1 MSGKRIAV
9 VTGGA
14 SGIGEATAL
23 KLAAAGDKV
32 FVADVN
38 REAAEGV
45 AARITAA
52 GGLALAETLDVADDA
67 AIAEVFGRI
76 AKDHGAID
84 VLVNSA
90 GLVQNAETVIN
101 MDMEQND
108 RIWAVNYRGTLQCS
122 RVAGRQM
129 KEKQGGSIIM
139 IGSINS
145 YRPMPL
151 AAYNPGKVAIKGLM
165 EVMAA
170 ELGPHKVRVNG
181 VAPGYTMTPA
191 IKSRIDSGKR
201 DPQAIL
207 DMQAL
212 DYFIQPEDIADGIHF
227 LCSDAAKAITG
238 VLLPIDSGWLVA
250 TTYNTYPAMPDA

>member
-1 MSGKRIAV
+1 MSAKRITV

-14 SGIGEATAL
+14 SGIGEASAL

-32 FVADVN
+32 FVVDVN
-38 REAAEGV
+38 REAAEAV
-45 AARITAA
+45 AARISAA
-52 GGLALAETLDVADDA
+52 GGEALAETLDVSDDA
-67 AIAEVFGRI
+67 AIEDVFGRI

-101 MDMEQND
+101 MDMAQND

-122 RVAGRQM
+122 RAAGRQM
-129 KEKQGGSIIM
+129 KEKKSGNIIM

-151 AAYNPGKVAIKGLM
+151 AAYNPGKVAIKGLL

-170 ELGPHKVRVNG
+170 ELGPHNVRVNG

-212 DYFIQPEDIADGIHF
+212 NTFIQPEDIADGIQF
-227 LCSDAAKAITG
+227 LCSDAAKTITG
-238 VLLPIDSGWLVA
+238 VLLPIDAGWLAA
-250 TTYNTYPAMPDA
+250 TTYNTYPAVPDA